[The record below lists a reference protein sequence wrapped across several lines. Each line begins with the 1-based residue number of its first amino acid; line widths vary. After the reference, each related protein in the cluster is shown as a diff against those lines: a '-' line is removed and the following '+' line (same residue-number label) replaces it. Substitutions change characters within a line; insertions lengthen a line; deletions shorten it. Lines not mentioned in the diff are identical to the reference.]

1 VSESGPPP
9 RVLFVCGSD
18 FSSPS
23 EKQVLWF
30 CLELTSRGSEAMI
43 SLMGNPATAR
53 AEGADRVNGLRLLW
67 PRFRGRS
74 PSDHDLQAVR
84 EFEPDLIHAFNVRVP
99 VVAAAGAY
107 SEATGAPVFV
117 HWEDDEWGLRKGLPT
132 RSPIKRAV
140 RLSRRIASLAHPPL
154 WYLAT
159 PGSIRWAARNAT
171 AHDAL
176 APALASYV
184 EKRLERR
191 CELIL
196 PAMAPPR
203 RDERVEPPPMPD
215 EVHAGRI
222 AAYTGEIHPA
232 RVDDVRLAARAV
244 AIAQQRGENATFVHA
259 GGNVAGV
266 DTERLAADEGLRPGS
281 YAFLGHLPYARIPPL
296 LEESAAL
303 IASSRPI
310 RFNIM
315 CLPSKLQGYLA
326 SGTPVLASAA
336 GAGELLRDREEVLKT
351 STAEPEELADR
362 LCEVLTDDD
371 LARTLAAGGPRAAKR
386 LFDPVRNTDSLLAHY
401 RRSLTES
408 PHRTLI
414 PAAGRAS

>member
-1 VSESGPPP
+1 VSDAGRPP

-30 CLELTSRGSEAMI
+30 SLELGDRGAETMI
-43 SLMGNPATAR
+43 SLMGDPATAE
-53 AEGADRVNGLRLLW
+53 AEGADRVKGMRLLW

-74 PSDHDLQAVR
+74 PSAADLRAVR
-84 EFEPDLIHAFNVRVP
+84 EFEPELIHAFNARAP
-99 VVAAAGAY
+99 VIAAARAY
-107 SEATGAPVFV
+107 SRATGAPVFV
-117 HWEDDEWGLRKGLPT
+117 HWEDDEWGLRRGFPGS
-132 RSPIKRAV
+132 SPLRRAAQ
-140 RLSRRIASLAHPPL
+140 LARRAASAVNPSL

-159 PGSIRWAARNAT
+159 RGSIRWAARNAV

-176 APALASYV
+176 APALAAYV
-184 EKRLERR
+184 ERRLGRP
-191 CELIL
+191 CELVL
-196 PAMAPPR
+196 PAMAPPAENR
-203 RDERVEPPPMPD
+203 SEAPPLPAT
-215 EVHAGRI
+215 VRAGRI

-232 RVDDVRLAARAV
+232 RIDDIRLAARAV
-244 AIAQQRGENATFVHA
+244 AIAQERGLDATFVHA

-266 DTERLAADEGLRPGS
+266 ETAKLAEDEGLRTGS

-336 GAGELLRDREEVLKT
+336 GAGELLRDRDEALKT
-351 STAEPEELADR
+351 ETGEPEELADR
-362 LCEVLTDDD
+362 LCEILTDDR
-371 LARTLAAGGPRAAKR
+371 LADTLAAGGPRAAKR
-386 LFDPVRNTDSLLAHY
+386 LFDPVRNTDTLIAHY

-408 PHRTLI
+408 PR
-414 PAAGRAS
+414 